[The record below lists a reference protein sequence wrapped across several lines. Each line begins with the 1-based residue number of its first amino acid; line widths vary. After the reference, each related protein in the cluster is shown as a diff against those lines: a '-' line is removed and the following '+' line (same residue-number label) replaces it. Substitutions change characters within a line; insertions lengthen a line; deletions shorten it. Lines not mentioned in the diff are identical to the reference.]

1 MPADKESIKVTF
13 FDEKFKN
20 LLRDYYSYGF
30 GRLSNEN
37 GVKEA
42 TQDIDRERLSNIFRD
57 DMKWENSGDKI
68 SLTTSRY
75 SQEMDVNPFHKV
87 YHFCKYKSED
97 SAFFFHTMAALSDQL
112 CVGDDAYEIL
122 ARNRECEGKTTKSG
136 EDFLS
141 EYEYMRKKDLKK
153 KEYKTSDLI
162 NFYPKILEVKGKTS
176 NDNNINKKYN
186 LKLQELSSLGI
197 IRQTQRIGLKGK
209 KGDRKWSVDGL
220 PTMRRL
226 LDEGKKANKDF
237 EFHVQCLLDFYSKY
251 YMFGEVGVF
260 LLDRMENSSM
270 SPFRLKHEHY
280 MQALNDYNC
289 IDLLYAIEQGKW
301 CRIQYKHG
309 MNGEKTELLCY
320 PIEIRIGFRNGR
332 ESLVYYEPFQECYTT
347 LRLEFIESIC
357 YCEDQDIRQALQKYD
372 GRYTNQFI
380 DMEIENAKSLI
391 KNSWGISTTVGQQ
404 KNAIMPVI
412 LHKVKMRI
420 AFDSKTEGFIQRRL
434 QRECRLGQVIV
445 NETEGYIDFE
455 VEVTDAGE
463 LIPWVRS
470 FYCRI
475 ISCEG
480 IPEDRFEMKKDV
492 EMMLQKIKP
501 DYEEKRKDL
510 SSSMIP
516 QLKLQ
521 KDRWQIPNEIQTEL
535 PKEVSAQTHS
545 KIFHE
550 IFSARY
556 YIIAE
561 SLMQKYKY
569 HASGD
574 SFAEEKK
581 NKQIIRSAVKKCEK
595 QIGENT
601 GRNIN
606 RDVKSLLEDP
616 QYGFVIKKENSKA
629 LADDRK
635 HSEECSKYNFYE
647 LTGKLLNVE
656 EPAFYRDIIPLSEIE
671 KRWVLSVLDD
681 SKAKYFLS
689 QEEII
694 TVKNSIQE
702 TVFDDKKIHNEA
714 KINRIEAL
722 SMQYIKCFDRY
733 HIQDN
738 RQEKEYVM
746 MLAKAIIDRKT
757 VFLRYHTLTGK
768 IKEGK
773 YNPIL
778 LEFSKD
784 HNRFQGYFEISK
796 TNKIVIFNLSNIQ
809 SAENTEEKFDID
821 KAKMNLQNY
830 LNWQGLSTE
839 IQFSEE
845 KNTADRILTELAPW
859 KKKCTYDKNSGIYQ
873 LKIDYQKS
881 DQLDLLIR
889 LMGYG
894 STIQFKKK
902 NDPIYIEIKR
912 RLECQLKCIA
922 ENECK

>member
-1 MPADKESIKVTF
+1 
-13 FDEKFKN
+13 
-20 LLRDYYSYGF
+20 
-30 GRLSNEN
+30 
-37 GVKEA
+37 
-42 TQDIDRERLSNIFRD
+42 
-57 DMKWENSGDKI
+57 
-68 SLTTSRY
+68 
-75 SQEMDVNPFHKV
+75 
-87 YHFCKYKSED
+87 
-97 SAFFFHTMAALSDQL
+97 MAALSDQL

-162 NFYPKILEVKGKTS
+162 NFYPKILEVKGKTA

-209 KGDRKWSVDGL
+209 KGDRRWSVDGL

-237 EFHVQCLLDFYSKY
+237 EFHLQCLLDFYSKY

-309 MNGEKTELLCY
+309 MNGEKIELLCY
-320 PIEIRIGFRNGR
+320 PIEIRVGFRNGR
-332 ESLVYYEPFQECYTT
+332 ESLVYYEPFKECYTT
-347 LRLEFIESIC
+347 LRLEFIESIY
-357 YCEDQDIRQALQKYD
+357 YCEDQEIRQVLQKYD
-372 GRYTNQFI
+372 ERYTNEFI
-380 DMEIENAKSLI
+380 DMEIENARRSI

-404 KNAIMPVI
+404 KNAMTPAI

-420 AFDSKTEGFIQRRL
+420 AFDPKMEGFIRRRL
-434 QRECRLGQVIV
+434 QRECRLGQVVV

-492 EMMLQKIKP
+492 EMMLQRIKP

-510 SSSMIP
+510 SSSMIS

-521 KDRWQIPNEIQTEL
+521 KDRWQIPNEIQTVF
-535 PKEVSAQTHS
+535 PKGTPAQIHS

-561 SLMQKYKY
+561 SLMQKYRY
-569 HASGD
+569 NMSGD
-574 SFAEEKK
+574 SFAEEKR
-581 NKQIIRSAVKKCEK
+581 NKQIIRAAVRKCEK

-606 RDVKSLLEDP
+606 GDVKALLEDP
-616 QYGFVIKKENSKA
+616 QYGFVIKKENSKESVN
-629 LADDRK
+629 DRK
-635 HSEECSKYNFYE
+635 HSEKYNFYE
-647 LTGKLLNVE
+647 LTGKILDME
-656 EPAFYRDIIPLSEIE
+656 EPAFYKDIIPLSEIE
-671 KRWVLSVLDD
+671 KRWLLSVLDD
-681 SKAKYFLS
+681 SKVDYFLNR
-689 QEEII
+689 EEINA
-694 TVKNSIQE
+694 VKKSIQE
-702 TVFDDKKIHNEA
+702 NVFTDKTFYDKAEHIHMEVLPM
-714 KINRIEAL
+714 K
-722 SMQYIKCFDRY
+722 YVKCFDQY

-738 RQEKEYVM
+738 RKEKEYVM

-757 VFLRYHTLTGK
+757 VFIRYHTLTGK
-768 IKEGK
+768 IKEGN

-809 SAENTEEKFDID
+809 NVEDTEEKFDIEQ
-821 KAKMNLQNY
+821 AKMNLQNY

-839 IQFSEE
+839 IQFSDE

-881 DQLDLLIR
+881 DQLDLVIR

-894 STIQFKKK
+894 STIQFKKED
-902 NDPIYIEIKR
+902 DPIYIETKR
-912 RLECQLKCIA
+912 RLECQLKHMA

>member
-1 MPADKESIKVTF
+1 M
-13 FDEKFKN
+13 N
-20 LLRDYYSYGF
+20 
-30 GRLSNEN
+30 
-37 GVKEA
+37 
-42 TQDIDRERLSNIFRD
+42 
-57 DMKWENSGDKI
+57 
-68 SLTTSRY
+68 
-75 SQEMDVNPFHKV
+75 VNPFHKV

-162 NFYPKILEVKGKTS
+162 NFYPKILEVKGKTA

-209 KGDRKWSVDGL
+209 KGDRRWSVDGL

-237 EFHVQCLLDFYSKY
+237 EFHLQCLLDFYSKY

-270 SPFRLKHEHY
+270 SQFRLKHEHY

-309 MNGEKTELLCY
+309 MNGEKIELLCY
-320 PIEIRIGFRNGR
+320 PIEIRVGFRNGR
-332 ESLVYYEPFQECYTT
+332 ESLVYYEPFKECYTT
-347 LRLEFIESIC
+347 LRLEFIESIY
-357 YCEDQDIRQALQKYD
+357 YCEDQEIRQVLQKYD
-372 GRYTNQFI
+372 ERYTNEFI
-380 DMEIENAKSLI
+380 DMEIENARRSI

-404 KNAIMPVI
+404 KNAMTPAI

-420 AFDSKTEGFIQRRL
+420 AFDPKMEGFIRRRL
-434 QRECRLGQVIV
+434 QRECRLGQVVV

-492 EMMLQKIKP
+492 EMMLQRIKP
-501 DYEEKRKDL
+501 NYEEKRKDL
-510 SSSMIP
+510 SSSMIS

-521 KDRWQIPNEIQTEL
+521 KDRWQIPNEIQTVF
-535 PKEVSAQTHS
+535 PKGTPAQIHS

-561 SLMQKYKY
+561 SLMQKYRY
-569 HASGD
+569 NMSGD
-574 SFAEEKK
+574 SFAEEKR
-581 NKQIIRSAVKKCEK
+581 NKQIIRAAVKKCEK

-606 RDVKSLLEDP
+606 GDVKALLEDP
-616 QYGFVIKKENSKA
+616 QYGFVINKENSKESVN
-629 LADDRK
+629 DRK
-635 HSEECSKYNFYE
+635 HSEKYNFYE
-647 LTGKLLNVE
+647 LTGKILDME
-656 EPAFYRDIIPLSEIE
+656 EPAFYKDIIPLSEIE
-671 KRWVLSVLDD
+671 KRWLLSVLDD
-681 SKAKYFLS
+681 SKVDYFLNR
-689 QEEII
+689 EEINA
-694 TVKNSIQE
+694 VKKSIQE
-702 TVFDDKKIHNEA
+702 NVFTDKTFYDKAEHIHMEVLPM
-714 KINRIEAL
+714 K
-722 SMQYIKCFDRY
+722 YVKCFDQY

-738 RQEKEYVM
+738 RKEKEYVM

-757 VFLRYHTLTGK
+757 VFIRYHTLTGK
-768 IKEGK
+768 IKEGN

-809 SAENTEEKFDID
+809 NVEDTEEKFDIEQ
-821 KAKMNLQNY
+821 AKMNLQNY

-839 IQFSEE
+839 IQFSDE

-881 DQLDLLIR
+881 DQLDLVIR

-894 STIQFKKK
+894 STIQFKKED
-902 NDPIYIEIKR
+902 DPIYIETKR
-912 RLECQLKCIA
+912 RLECQLKHMA

>member
-1 MPADKESIKVTF
+1 M
-13 FDEKFKN
+13 
-20 LLRDYYSYGF
+20 
-30 GRLSNEN
+30 
-37 GVKEA
+37 
-42 TQDIDRERLSNIFRD
+42 
-57 DMKWENSGDKI
+57 
-68 SLTTSRY
+68 
-75 SQEMDVNPFHKV
+75 
-87 YHFCKYKSED
+87 
-97 SAFFFHTMAALSDQL
+97 
-112 CVGDDAYEIL
+112 
-122 ARNRECEGKTTKSG
+122 
-136 EDFLS
+136 
-141 EYEYMRKKDLKK
+141 KK

-162 NFYPKILEVKGKTS
+162 NFYPKILEVKGKTA

-209 KGDRKWSVDGL
+209 KGDRRWSVDGL

-237 EFHVQCLLDFYSKY
+237 EFHLQCLLDFYSKY

-309 MNGEKTELLCY
+309 MNGEKIELLCY
-320 PIEIRIGFRNGR
+320 PIEIRVGFRNGR
-332 ESLVYYEPFQECYTT
+332 ESLVYYEPFKECYTT
-347 LRLEFIESIC
+347 LRLEFIESIY
-357 YCEDQDIRQALQKYD
+357 YCEDQEIRQVLQKYD
-372 GRYTNQFI
+372 ERYTNEFI
-380 DMEIENAKSLI
+380 DMEIENARRSI

-404 KNAIMPVI
+404 KNAMTPAI

-420 AFDSKTEGFIQRRL
+420 AFDPKMEGFIRRRL
-434 QRECRLGQVIV
+434 QRECRLGQVVV

-455 VEVTDAGE
+455 VEVTDVGE

-492 EMMLQKIKP
+492 EMMLQRIKP

-510 SSSMIP
+510 SSSMIS

-521 KDRWQIPNEIQTEL
+521 KDRWQIPNEIQTVF
-535 PKEVSAQTHS
+535 PKGTPAQIHS

-561 SLMQKYKY
+561 SLMQKYRY
-569 HASGD
+569 NMSGD
-574 SFAEEKK
+574 SFAEEKR
-581 NKQIIRSAVKKCEK
+581 NKQIIRAAVRKCEK
-595 QIGENT
+595 QIGDNT

-606 RDVKSLLEDP
+606 GDVKALLEDP
-616 QYGFVIKKENSKA
+616 QYGFVIKKENSKESVN
-629 LADDRK
+629 DRK
-635 HSEECSKYNFYE
+635 HSEKYNFYE
-647 LTGKLLNVE
+647 LTGKILDME
-656 EPAFYRDIIPLSEIE
+656 EPAFYKDIIPLSEIE
-671 KRWVLSVLDD
+671 KRWLLSVLDD
-681 SKAKYFLS
+681 SKVDYFLNR
-689 QEEII
+689 EEINA
-694 TVKNSIQE
+694 VKKSIQE
-702 TVFDDKKIHNEA
+702 NVFTDKTFYDKAEHIHMEVLPM
-714 KINRIEAL
+714 K
-722 SMQYIKCFDRY
+722 YVKCFDQY

-738 RQEKEYVM
+738 RKEKEYVM

-757 VFLRYHTLTGK
+757 VFIRYHTLTGK
-768 IKEGK
+768 IKEGN

-809 SAENTEEKFDID
+809 NVEDTEEKFDIEQ
-821 KAKMNLQNY
+821 AKMNLQNY

-839 IQFSEE
+839 IQFSDE

-881 DQLDLLIR
+881 DQLDLVIR

-894 STIQFKKK
+894 STIQFKKED
-902 NDPIYIEIKR
+902 DPIYIETKR
-912 RLECQLKCIA
+912 RLECQLKHMA

>member
-1 MPADKESIKVTF
+1 MPTI
-13 FDEKFKN
+13 
-20 LLRDYYSYGF
+20 
-30 GRLSNEN
+30 
-37 GVKEA
+37 
-42 TQDIDRERLSNIFRD
+42 
-57 DMKWENSGDKI
+57 
-68 SLTTSRY
+68 
-75 SQEMDVNPFHKV
+75 
-87 YHFCKYKSED
+87 
-97 SAFFFHTMAALSDQL
+97 
-112 CVGDDAYEIL
+112 
-122 ARNRECEGKTTKSG
+122 
-136 EDFLS
+136 
-141 EYEYMRKKDLKK
+141 
-153 KEYKTSDLI
+153 
-162 NFYPKILEVKGKTS
+162 
-176 NDNNINKKYN
+176 
-186 LKLQELSSLGI
+186 
-197 IRQTQRIGLKGK
+197 
-209 KGDRKWSVDGL
+209 
-220 PTMRRL
+220 RRL

-237 EFHVQCLLDFYSKY
+237 EFHLQCLLDFYSKY

-309 MNGEKTELLCY
+309 MNGEKIELLCY
-320 PIEIRIGFRNGR
+320 PIEIRVGFRNGR
-332 ESLVYYEPFQECYTT
+332 ESLVYYEPFKECYTT
-347 LRLEFIESIC
+347 LRLEFIESIY
-357 YCEDQDIRQALQKYD
+357 YCEDQEIRQVLQKYD
-372 GRYTNQFI
+372 ERYTNEFI
-380 DMEIENAKSLI
+380 DMEIENARRSI

-404 KNAIMPVI
+404 KNAMTPAI

-420 AFDSKTEGFIQRRL
+420 AFDPKMEGFIRRRL
-434 QRECRLGQVIV
+434 QRECRLGQVVV

-492 EMMLQKIKP
+492 EMMLQRIKP

-510 SSSMIP
+510 SSSMIS

-521 KDRWQIPNEIQTEL
+521 KDRWQIPNEIQTVF
-535 PKEVSAQTHS
+535 PKGTSAQIHS

-561 SLMQKYKY
+561 SLMQKYRY
-569 HASGD
+569 NMSGD
-574 SFAEEKK
+574 SFAEEKR
-581 NKQIIRSAVKKCEK
+581 NKQIIRAAVRKCEK

-606 RDVKSLLEDP
+606 GDVKALLEDP
-616 QYGFVIKKENSKA
+616 QYGFVIKKENSKESVN
-629 LADDRK
+629 DRK
-635 HSEECSKYNFYE
+635 HSEKYNFYE
-647 LTGKLLNVE
+647 LTGKILDME
-656 EPAFYRDIIPLSEIE
+656 EPAFYKDIIPLSEIE
-671 KRWVLSVLDD
+671 KRWLLSVLDD
-681 SKAKYFLS
+681 SKVDYFLNR
-689 QEEII
+689 EEINA
-694 TVKNSIQE
+694 VKKSIQE
-702 TVFDDKKIHNEA
+702 NVFTDKTFYDKAEHIHMEVLPM
-714 KINRIEAL
+714 K
-722 SMQYIKCFDRY
+722 YVKCFDQY

-738 RQEKEYVM
+738 RKEKEYVM

-757 VFLRYHTLTGK
+757 VFIRYHTLTGK
-768 IKEGK
+768 IKEGN

-809 SAENTEEKFDID
+809 NVEDTEEKFDIEQ
-821 KAKMNLQNY
+821 AKMNLQNY
-830 LNWQGLSTE
+830 LKWQGLSTE
-839 IQFSEE
+839 IQFSDE

-873 LKIDYQKS
+873 LKIDYQRS

>member
-1 MPADKESIKVTF
+1 M
-13 FDEKFKN
+13 
-20 LLRDYYSYGF
+20 
-30 GRLSNEN
+30 
-37 GVKEA
+37 
-42 TQDIDRERLSNIFRD
+42 
-57 DMKWENSGDKI
+57 
-68 SLTTSRY
+68 
-75 SQEMDVNPFHKV
+75 
-87 YHFCKYKSED
+87 
-97 SAFFFHTMAALSDQL
+97 
-112 CVGDDAYEIL
+112 
-122 ARNRECEGKTTKSG
+122 
-136 EDFLS
+136 
-141 EYEYMRKKDLKK
+141 
-153 KEYKTSDLI
+153 
-162 NFYPKILEVKGKTS
+162 
-176 NDNNINKKYN
+176 
-186 LKLQELSSLGI
+186 
-197 IRQTQRIGLKGK
+197 
-209 KGDRKWSVDGL
+209 

-237 EFHVQCLLDFYSKY
+237 EFHLQCLLDFYSKY

-309 MNGEKTELLCY
+309 MNGEKIELLCY
-320 PIEIRIGFRNGR
+320 PIEIRVGFRNGR
-332 ESLVYYEPFQECYTT
+332 ESLVYYEPFKECYTT
-347 LRLEFIESIC
+347 LRLEFIESIY
-357 YCEDQDIRQALQKYD
+357 YCEDQEIRQVLQKYD
-372 GRYTNQFI
+372 ERYTNEFI
-380 DMEIENAKSLI
+380 DMEIENARRSI

-404 KNAIMPVI
+404 KNAMTPAI

-420 AFDSKTEGFIQRRL
+420 AFDPKMEGFIRRRL
-434 QRECRLGQVIV
+434 QRECRLGQVVV

-492 EMMLQKIKP
+492 EMMLQRIKP

-510 SSSMIP
+510 SSSMIS

-521 KDRWQIPNEIQTEL
+521 KDRWQIPNEIQTVF
-535 PKEVSAQTHS
+535 PKGTPAQIHS

-561 SLMQKYKY
+561 SLMQKYRY
-569 HASGD
+569 NMSGD
-574 SFAEEKK
+574 SFAEEKR
-581 NKQIIRSAVKKCEK
+581 NKQIIRAAVRKCEK

-606 RDVKSLLEDP
+606 GDVKALLEDP
-616 QYGFVIKKENSKA
+616 QYGFVIKKENSKESVN
-629 LADDRK
+629 DRK
-635 HSEECSKYNFYE
+635 HSEKYNFYE
-647 LTGKLLNVE
+647 LTGKILDME
-656 EPAFYRDIIPLSEIE
+656 EPAFYKDIIPLSEIE
-671 KRWVLSVLDD
+671 KRWLLSVLDD
-681 SKAKYFLS
+681 SKVDYFLNR
-689 QEEII
+689 EEINA
-694 TVKNSIQE
+694 VKKSIQE
-702 TVFDDKKIHNEA
+702 NVFTDKTFYDKAEHIHMEVLPM
-714 KINRIEAL
+714 K
-722 SMQYIKCFDRY
+722 YVKCFDQY

-738 RQEKEYVM
+738 RKEKEYVM

-757 VFLRYHTLTGK
+757 VFIRYHTLTGK
-768 IKEGK
+768 IKEGN

-809 SAENTEEKFDID
+809 NVEDTEEKFDIEQ
-821 KAKMNLQNY
+821 AKMNLQNY

-839 IQFSEE
+839 IQFSDE

-881 DQLDLLIR
+881 DQLDLVIR

-894 STIQFKKK
+894 STIQFKKE
-902 NDPIYIEIKR
+902 DYPIYIETKR
-912 RLECQLKCIA
+912 RLECQLKHMA

>member
-1 MPADKESIKVTF
+1 M
-13 FDEKFKN
+13 
-20 LLRDYYSYGF
+20 
-30 GRLSNEN
+30 
-37 GVKEA
+37 
-42 TQDIDRERLSNIFRD
+42 
-57 DMKWENSGDKI
+57 
-68 SLTTSRY
+68 
-75 SQEMDVNPFHKV
+75 
-87 YHFCKYKSED
+87 
-97 SAFFFHTMAALSDQL
+97 
-112 CVGDDAYEIL
+112 
-122 ARNRECEGKTTKSG
+122 
-136 EDFLS
+136 
-141 EYEYMRKKDLKK
+141 
-153 KEYKTSDLI
+153 
-162 NFYPKILEVKGKTS
+162 EVKGKTA

-209 KGDRKWSVDGL
+209 KGDRRWSVDGL

-226 LDEGKKANKDF
+226 LDEGKKENKDF
-237 EFHVQCLLDFYSKY
+237 EFHLQCLLDFYSKY

-309 MNGEKTELLCY
+309 MNGEKIELLCY
-320 PIEIRIGFRNGR
+320 PIEIRVGFRNGR
-332 ESLVYYEPFQECYTT
+332 ESLVYYEPFKECYTT
-347 LRLEFIESIC
+347 LRLEFIESIY
-357 YCEDQDIRQALQKYD
+357 YCEDQEIRQVLQKYD
-372 GRYTNQFI
+372 ERYTNEFI
-380 DMEIENAKSLI
+380 DMEIENARRSI

-404 KNAIMPVI
+404 KNAMTPAI

-420 AFDSKTEGFIQRRL
+420 AFDPKMEGFIRRRL
-434 QRECRLGQVIV
+434 QRECRLGQVVV

-492 EMMLQKIKP
+492 EMMLQRIKP

-510 SSSMIP
+510 SSSMIS

-521 KDRWQIPNEIQTEL
+521 KDRWQIPNEIQTVF
-535 PKEVSAQTHS
+535 PKGTPAQIHS

-561 SLMQKYKY
+561 SLMQKYRY
-569 HASGD
+569 NMSGD
-574 SFAEEKK
+574 SFAEEKR
-581 NKQIIRSAVKKCEK
+581 NKQIIRAAVRKCEK

-606 RDVKSLLEDP
+606 GDVKALLEDP
-616 QYGFVIKKENSKA
+616 QYGFVIKKENSKESVN
-629 LADDRK
+629 DRK
-635 HSEECSKYNFYE
+635 HSEKYNFYE
-647 LTGKLLNVE
+647 LTGKILDME
-656 EPAFYRDIIPLSEIE
+656 EPAFYKDIIPLSEIE
-671 KRWVLSVLDD
+671 KRWLLSVLDD
-681 SKAKYFLS
+681 SKVDYFLNR
-689 QEEII
+689 EEINA
-694 TVKNSIQE
+694 VKKSIQE
-702 TVFDDKKIHNEA
+702 NVFTDKTFYDKAEHIHMEVLPM
-714 KINRIEAL
+714 K
-722 SMQYIKCFDRY
+722 YVKCFDQY

-738 RQEKEYVM
+738 RKEKEYVM

-757 VFLRYHTLTGK
+757 VFIRYHTLTGK
-768 IKEGK
+768 IKEGN

-809 SAENTEEKFDID
+809 NVEDTEEKFDIEQ
-821 KAKMNLQNY
+821 AKMNLQNY

-839 IQFSEE
+839 IQFSDE

-881 DQLDLLIR
+881 DQLDLVIR

-894 STIQFKKK
+894 STIQFKKED
-902 NDPIYIEIKR
+902 DPIYIETKR
-912 RLECQLKCIA
+912 RLECQLKHMA

>member
-1 MPADKESIKVTF
+1 M
-13 FDEKFKN
+13 
-20 LLRDYYSYGF
+20 
-30 GRLSNEN
+30 
-37 GVKEA
+37 
-42 TQDIDRERLSNIFRD
+42 
-57 DMKWENSGDKI
+57 
-68 SLTTSRY
+68 
-75 SQEMDVNPFHKV
+75 
-87 YHFCKYKSED
+87 
-97 SAFFFHTMAALSDQL
+97 
-112 CVGDDAYEIL
+112 
-122 ARNRECEGKTTKSG
+122 
-136 EDFLS
+136 
-141 EYEYMRKKDLKK
+141 
-153 KEYKTSDLI
+153 
-162 NFYPKILEVKGKTS
+162 
-176 NDNNINKKYN
+176 
-186 LKLQELSSLGI
+186 
-197 IRQTQRIGLKGK
+197 
-209 KGDRKWSVDGL
+209 
-220 PTMRRL
+220 

-237 EFHVQCLLDFYSKY
+237 EFHLQCLLDFYSKY

-270 SPFRLKHEHY
+270 SQFRLKHEHY

-309 MNGEKTELLCY
+309 MNGEKIELLCY
-320 PIEIRIGFRNGR
+320 PIEIRVGFRNGR
-332 ESLVYYEPFQECYTT
+332 ESLVYYEPFKECYTT
-347 LRLEFIESIC
+347 LRLEFIESIY
-357 YCEDQDIRQALQKYD
+357 YCEDQEIRQVLQKYD
-372 GRYTNQFI
+372 ERYTNEFI
-380 DMEIENAKSLI
+380 DMEIENARRSI

-404 KNAIMPVI
+404 KNAMTPAI

-420 AFDSKTEGFIQRRL
+420 AFDPKMEGFIRRRL
-434 QRECRLGQVIV
+434 QRECRLGQVVV

-492 EMMLQKIKP
+492 EMMLQRIKP
-501 DYEEKRKDL
+501 NYEEKRKDL
-510 SSSMIP
+510 SSSMIS

-521 KDRWQIPNEIQTEL
+521 KDRWQIPNEIQTVF
-535 PKEVSAQTHS
+535 PKGTPAQIHS

-561 SLMQKYKY
+561 SLMQKYRY
-569 HASGD
+569 NMSGD
-574 SFAEEKK
+574 SFAEEKR
-581 NKQIIRSAVKKCEK
+581 NKQIIRAAVKKCEK

-606 RDVKSLLEDP
+606 GDVKALLEDP
-616 QYGFVIKKENSKA
+616 QYGFVINKENSKESVN
-629 LADDRK
+629 DRK
-635 HSEECSKYNFYE
+635 HSEKYNFYE
-647 LTGKLLNVE
+647 LTGKILDME
-656 EPAFYRDIIPLSEIE
+656 EPAFYKDIIPLSEIE
-671 KRWVLSVLDD
+671 KRWLLSVLDD
-681 SKAKYFLS
+681 SKVDYFLNR
-689 QEEII
+689 EEINA
-694 TVKNSIQE
+694 VKKSIQE
-702 TVFDDKKIHNEA
+702 NVFTDKTFYDKAEHIHMEVLPM
-714 KINRIEAL
+714 K
-722 SMQYIKCFDRY
+722 YVKCFDQY

-738 RQEKEYVM
+738 RKEKEYVM

-757 VFLRYHTLTGK
+757 VFIRYHTLTGK
-768 IKEGK
+768 IKEGN

-809 SAENTEEKFDID
+809 NVEDTEEKFDIEQ
-821 KAKMNLQNY
+821 AKMNLQNY

-839 IQFSEE
+839 IQFSDE

-881 DQLDLLIR
+881 DQLDLVIR

-894 STIQFKKK
+894 STIQFKKED
-902 NDPIYIEIKR
+902 DPIYIETKR
-912 RLECQLKCIA
+912 RLECQLKHMA

>member
-1 MPADKESIKVTF
+1 MST
-13 FDEKFKN
+13 
-20 LLRDYYSYGF
+20 GF
-30 GRLSNEN
+30 
-37 GVKEA
+37 
-42 TQDIDRERLSNIFRD
+42 
-57 DMKWENSGDKI
+57 
-68 SLTTSRY
+68 TTSRY
-75 SQEMDVNPFHKV
+75 SQEMNVNPFHKV

-162 NFYPKILEVKGKTS
+162 NFYPKILEVKGKTA

-209 KGDRKWSVDGL
+209 KGDRRWSVDGL

-237 EFHVQCLLDFYSKY
+237 EFHLQCLLDFYSKY

-309 MNGEKTELLCY
+309 MNGEKIELLCY
-320 PIEIRIGFRNGR
+320 PIEIRVGFRNGR
-332 ESLVYYEPFQECYTT
+332 ESLVYYEPFKECYTT
-347 LRLEFIESIC
+347 LRLEFIESIY
-357 YCEDQDIRQALQKYD
+357 YCEDQEIRQVLQKYD
-372 GRYTNQFI
+372 ERYTNEFI
-380 DMEIENAKSLI
+380 DMEIENARRSI

-404 KNAIMPVI
+404 KNAMTPAI

-420 AFDSKTEGFIQRRL
+420 AFDPKMEGFIRRRL
-434 QRECRLGQVIV
+434 QRECRLGQVVV

-492 EMMLQKIKP
+492 EMMLQRIKP

-510 SSSMIP
+510 SSSMIS

-521 KDRWQIPNEIQTEL
+521 KDRWQIPNEIQTVF
-535 PKEVSAQTHS
+535 PKGTPAQIHS

-561 SLMQKYKY
+561 SLMQKYRY
-569 HASGD
+569 NMSGD
-574 SFAEEKK
+574 SFAEEKR
-581 NKQIIRSAVKKCEK
+581 NKQIIRAAVRKCEK

-601 GRNIN
+601 RRNIN
-606 RDVKSLLEDP
+606 GDVKALLEDP
-616 QYGFVIKKENSKA
+616 QYGFVIKKENSKESVN
-629 LADDRK
+629 DRK
-635 HSEECSKYNFYE
+635 HSEKYNFYE
-647 LTGKLLNVE
+647 LTGKILDME
-656 EPAFYRDIIPLSEIE
+656 EPAFYKDIIPLSEIE
-671 KRWVLSVLDD
+671 KRWLLSVLDD
-681 SKAKYFLS
+681 SKVDYFLNR
-689 QEEII
+689 EEINA
-694 TVKNSIQE
+694 VKKSIQE
-702 TVFDDKKIHNEA
+702 NVFTDKTFYDKAEHIHMEVLPM
-714 KINRIEAL
+714 K
-722 SMQYIKCFDRY
+722 YVKCFDQY

-738 RQEKEYVM
+738 RKEKEYVM

-757 VFLRYHTLTGK
+757 VFIRYHTLTGK
-768 IKEGK
+768 IKEGN

-809 SAENTEEKFDID
+809 NVEDTEEKFDIEQ
-821 KAKMNLQNY
+821 AKMNLQNY

-839 IQFSEE
+839 IQFSDE

-881 DQLDLLIR
+881 DQLDLVIR

-894 STIQFKKK
+894 STIQFKKED
-902 NDPIYIEIKR
+902 DPIYIETKR
-912 RLECQLKCIA
+912 RLECQLKHMA